1 MQIADLMMNEVD
13 TQIRECATL
22 LRDAPEGRTKKHMLA
37 FTRLLGLGS
46 MLAYYLAH
54 QPDAM
59 MPAQRIDG
67 GVRHELLDIP
77 DCVKVCE
84 AISSSI
90 ESKRPVDTVRVNQV
104 FLDVCTMMGSVKA
117 YIPSRIL
124 HIQPSAGE
132 AIVKDSLFESN
143 MAELIKNVGLARQAQ
158 NLMCTE
164 TMPCTSA
171 MPVRSPEALDSP
183 GILSQ
188 YFPGCGALGAP
199 ATPTT
204 PAAKRSLLWGT
215 PDVDT
220 DDVRDI
226 EGNADGDTEDDGM
239 TADGM
244 FVAVRNLKRSRTE
257 CK

>member
-1 MQIADLMMNEVD
+1 MQQTNMQTADLMMNEVD

-22 LRDAPEGRTKKHMLA
+22 LSEAPEGRTKKHMLA
-37 FTRLLGLGS
+37 FTRLLGVGS

-67 GVRHELLDIP
+67 GLRHEMLDIP

-104 FLDVCTMMGSVKA
+104 FFDVCTMMGSVRP
-117 YIPSRIL
+117 YIPMRML

-132 AIVKDSLFESN
+132 AIVKDSRFESN
-143 MAELIKNVGLARQAQ
+143 MAELIKNVELARKAQ
-158 NLMCTE
+158 NLLCTE
-164 TMPCTSA
+164 SMPCTSA
-171 MPVRSPEALDSP
+171 MPVSSPVVESP

-204 PAAKRSLLWGT
+204 PAAKRSLVWGGS
-215 PDVDT
+215 DAET

-226 EGNADGDTEDDGM
+226 EGNFEGDTEDEG
-239 TADGM
+239 TAQP
-244 FVAVRNLKRSRTE
+244 RNLKRARTE
-257 CK
+257 CE